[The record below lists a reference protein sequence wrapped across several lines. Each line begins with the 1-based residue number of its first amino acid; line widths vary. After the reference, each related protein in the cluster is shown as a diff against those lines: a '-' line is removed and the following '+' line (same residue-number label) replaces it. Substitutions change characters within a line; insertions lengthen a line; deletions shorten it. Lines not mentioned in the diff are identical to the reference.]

1 MEQQTN
7 QAELVEDVENE
18 GEEAHIHLPSPSWAP
33 IILALG
39 LSAVCFGVVLGGGIL
54 LIAGAVVL
62 LVGLGMWIYDEI
74 KHAAD
79 ADADAQAHAEAP
91 QPHSSHPA

>member
-7 QAELVEDVENE
+7 QAELVDDVESE
-18 GEEAHIHLPSPSWAP
+18 GEEPHIHLPSPSWAP

-39 LSAVCFGVVLGGGIL
+39 LTGVAFGVVLGGGIL
-54 LIAGAVVL
+54 LVAGAVVM

-79 ADADAQAHAEAP
+79 ADADAEA
-91 QPHSSHPA
+91 PHSSHPA